1 MTREPDDRVTEGE
14 DPDVERGDRRQ
25 LASTGASTRQA
36 DDASARVGSQGPPTG
51 AWRDETLRKSDEL
64 EALGRWMHRQ
74 QQPPRGA
81 DEHLSAIERHLARA
95 RLTATEPDRRSR
107 WKRLISPADSSAVD
121 AALGSID
128 AAEAGVLRVTPLELL
143 GGQMPSV
150 EAQVYRYLPKAD
162 PRRRDVEGLGH
173 DSRNGQPLDDRARD
187 RVVNAYHAA
196 GTQRRRDLARVAS
209 FSSVLIVATII
220 LCVAAILLAAG
231 GVAWPNALPL
241 CFHPEDEG
249 KIVCP
254 LGETPADENGA
265 PLTGPTSGGDLD
277 DGLRATVNRGDVVLV
292 EVVGLLAAG
301 LAVVTA
307 LRGLRGTSTPFRLP
321 LALAMLKLPAG
332 AVTAVLGL
340 LFMRGGFVPGLTA
353 LDSSAQILAWA
364 VVFGYAQQLF
374 TGLVDQ
380 QAHGVLAGVGGR
392 GASGERETS
401 ST

>member
-1 MTREPDDRVTEGE
+1 MTREPDDRVT
-14 DPDVERGDRRQ
+14 
-25 LASTGASTRQA
+25 GASTSQA
-36 DDASARVGSQGPPTG
+36 DDASGRVGSEGPPTG

-74 QQPPRGA
+74 QQSPRGA
-81 DEHLSAIERHLARA
+81 DEHLSAIERHLTRA
-95 RLTATEPDRRSR
+95 RLTATQPDRRSR
-107 WKRLISPADSSAVD
+107 WKRLISPADSSSVD
-121 AALGSID
+121 AALGSLD

-173 DSRNGQPLDDRARD
+173 DSRNGQPLDDPARD

-196 GTQRRRDLARVAS
+196 GAQRRRELARVAS

-231 GVAWPNALPL
+231 GVVWPNALPL

-254 LGETPADENGA
+254 LGETPANAKGA
-265 PLTGPTSGGDLD
+265 PVTEPGGDLD
-277 DGLRATVNRGDVVLV
+277 DGLSATVNRGDVVLV